1 MRNPKS
7 PRFARQIPADL
18 IISVIF
24 AWSLVLGFP
33 IAQKLR
39 GHFPSVNKWI
49 LAGVGVGV
57 ALLLLVSLLAA
68 FHWWL
73 SRDTEKR

>member
-7 PRFARQIPADL
+7 RHFARQIPADL
-18 IISVIF
+18 IIAMIF

-33 IAQKLR
+33 IAGKLR
-39 GHFPSVNKWI
+39 ENFPAVNKWL
-49 LAGVGVGV
+49 LAGVGIGA
-57 ALLLLVSLLAA
+57 ALLLLVFLIVA

-73 SRDTEKR
+73 ARETKR